1 MATIGEWAKMY
12 GTGNYA
18 DTSKR
23 IGDSV
28 EEAINQNRVRTDRR
42 RLAEDRQ
49 RKQALEDYSM
59 EQLKIQEYSAFN
71 FPADSEYDN
80 MENQMQIAGGLL
92 GDTYYDLDNVEGLSL
107 IHI

>member
-42 RLAEDRQ
+42 RLAEDRE

-71 FPADSEYDN
+71 FPICIVNSHISFNNIVCLFDFVN
-80 MENQMQIAGGLL
+80 GFQK
-92 GDTYYDLDNVEGLSL
+92 DLQNF
-107 IHI
+107 HKT